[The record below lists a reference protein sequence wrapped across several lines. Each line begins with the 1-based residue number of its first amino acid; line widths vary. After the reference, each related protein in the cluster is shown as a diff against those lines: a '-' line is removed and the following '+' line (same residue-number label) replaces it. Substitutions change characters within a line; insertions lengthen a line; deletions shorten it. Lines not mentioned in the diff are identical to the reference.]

1 MNPLARAIPQEC
13 FGLPVLFLKPDFNDN
28 FLDKGELPVK
38 PFLDATVLL
47 SMPHFLHQDGP
58 NSSEMLMRR
67 VFETTQDGILLVD
80 FETARI
86 KEANPQLLKLLGYS
100 HKEFL
105 EKNCGKQDHVKWHDW
120 RRRD

>member
-1 MNPLARAIPQEC
+1 M
-13 FGLPVLFLKPDFNDN
+13 LFLKPDFNDN

-38 PFLDATVLL
+38 PFLDATALL

-58 NSSEMLMRR
+58 NSPEMLMRR

-86 KEANPQLLKLLGYS
+86 KDANPQLLKLLGYS

-105 EKNCGKQDHVKWHDW
+105 EKILWEAGPC
-120 RRRD
+120 

>member
-1 MNPLARAIPQEC
+1 MNPLARATLQER

-38 PFLDATVLL
+38 PFLDATALL

-58 NSSEMLMRR
+58 NSPEMLMRR

-105 EKNCGKQDHVKWHDW
+105 EKILWEAGPC
-120 RRRD
+120 